1 MKSKPK
7 FAPSSKR
14 QALFLQ
20 SDDFLNI
27 FGGAASGGK
36 SHCGLMRFL
45 KYVNDPSFVGYVF
58 RKNGTDIKKEGGLFW
73 AAVKMFQDY
82 DPRVTYTTQPMVIKF
97 PDPKDPKKKGATI
110 SFTGLDDQ
118 EGMNAIQGI
127 NISAAMIDEACQV
140 GEEEFWWL
148 LTRLRTEAKMSP
160 NIWLTCNPSP
170 DSFVLTQFVHWWL
183 YPRDTIGSV
192 VTTNILSKDLPNIEI
207 GDQIFIRVYNSDGS
221 VYKEYD
227 TGGHVTFKE
236 NVKFFSVAGSV
247 SVNRKVIEDGVKLF
261 TTIPLVTE
269 DQSVELVLKRY
280 NSKTKELLDSYTSQ
294 MDLDGLEDVGG
305 RPDIEKNGKTLY
317 YLNVDN
323 KVHLA
328 ESLDKLYEL
337 LPDYKDHPTIEPKT
351 VKFVGATCK
360 DNPTYLLKNPSY
372 ESALQNQPR
381 LKREQLYYGK
391 QNIAA

>member
-1 MKSKPK
+1 MEAPK
-7 FAPSSKR
+7 FAPTSKR
-14 QALFLQ
+14 QAMFLQ
-20 SDDFLNI
+20 STDFLNI

-45 KYVNDPSFVGYVF
+45 KYVKDPNFVGYVF

-73 AAVKMFQDY
+73 AAVKMFQTY
-82 DPRVTYTTQPMVIKF
+82 DKRVTYTTQPMVIKF
-97 PDPKDPKKKGATI
+97 PDPIDPKKKGATI

-140 GEEEFWWL
+140 GEQEFWWL
-148 LTRLRTEAKMSP
+148 LTRLRTEANMTP

-170 DSFVLTQFVHWWL
+170 ESFVLTQFVHWWL

-192 VTTNILSKDLPNIEI
+192 VSSDLFAQNLEDIEI
-207 GDQIFIRVYNSDGS
+207 GDQIFVNIYDDSGTHI
-221 VYKEYD
+221 KEYD
-227 TGGHVTFKE
+227 TGGHVTFKQ
-236 NVKFFSVAGSV
+236 NITFFGVAGSV
-247 SVNRKVIEDGVKLF
+247 SVNKKVVEDGVRLF
-261 TTIPLVTE
+261 VTVPE
-269 DQSVELVLKRY
+269 LGSDQRAVLTFKRL
-280 NSKTKELLDSYTSQ
+280 NRKTKELETSFEID
-294 MDLDGLEDVGG
+294 MNEDGKEDIGG

-328 ESLDKLYEL
+328 ESLDKLYEE

-372 ESALQNQPR
+372 ESTLQNQPR

-391 QNIAA
+391 QIAA